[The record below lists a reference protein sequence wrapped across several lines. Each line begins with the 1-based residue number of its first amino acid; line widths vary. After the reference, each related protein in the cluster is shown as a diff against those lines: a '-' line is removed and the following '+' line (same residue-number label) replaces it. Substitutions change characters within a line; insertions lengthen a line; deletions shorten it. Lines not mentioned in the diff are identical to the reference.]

1 MIVALTLYMDVH
13 IPAAITDGLRR
24 IGLNVLTSQ
33 EDQTR
38 TADDEDLLVRATSLG
53 RLLFTY
59 DEDFLTIAAAWQSS
73 AKHFPGILFAAQTG
87 LSIGRTITDIQLIA
101 EVCSLGEVADQV
113 IYLPLK

>member
-1 MIVALTLYMDVH
+1 MALTIYMDVH

-24 IGLNVLTSQ
+24 NGLDVLTSQ

-38 TADDEDLLVRATSLG
+38 TADDEDLLVRAASLG

-73 AKHFPGILFAAQTG
+73 GKHFPGILHAAQTG
-87 LSIGRTITDIQLIA
+87 MGIGRTIADITLIA
-101 EVCSLGEVADQV
+101 EVCPSDEVADRV
-113 IYLPLK
+113 TYLPLK

>member
-1 MIVALTLYMDVH
+1 VALTIYMDVH

-24 IGLNVLTSQ
+24 IGLDVLTSH

-38 TADDEDLLVRATSLG
+38 TADDANLLLRAASLG

-59 DEDFLTIAAAWQSS
+59 DEDFLTIAAAGQRSGQR
-73 AKHFPGILFAAQTG
+73 FPGILFAAQTG
-87 LSIGRTITDIQLIA
+87 LSIGKTIADIQLIA
-101 EVCSLGEVADQV
+101 EVCSPEEVADQL